1 MNLLK
6 GMQLNFP
13 AEDCRKRGL
22 LRNYIA
28 ASIILLAMC
37 SDVHHNF
44 LWGPDEPR
52 DAEISREV
60 LLGNHWVVTRLCNLP
75 FLEKPPLYYDLTAL
89 VFKATGIIAP
99 WSARLVP
106 LCHDKKID

>member
-6 GMQLNFP
+6 GLQLERP
-13 AEDCRKRGL
+13 EEGRRIRGL
-22 LRNYIA
+22 LGNYIA
-28 ASIILLAMC
+28 VSVILLAMC
-37 SDVHHNF
+37 SDVHHDF

-60 LLGNHWVVTRLCNLP
+60 LLGNHWIVPRLCDLP

-89 VFKATGIIAP
+89 MFKATGIIAP
-99 WSARLVP
+99 WSATSAFVQL
-106 LCHDKKID
+106 